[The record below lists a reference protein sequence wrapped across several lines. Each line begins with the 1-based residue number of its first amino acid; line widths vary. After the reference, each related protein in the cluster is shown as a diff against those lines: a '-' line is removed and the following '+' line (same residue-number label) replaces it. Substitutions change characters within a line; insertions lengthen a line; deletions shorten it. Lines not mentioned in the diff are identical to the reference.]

1 MPLTDLLG
9 EEEKLQSAELKSL
22 SYSDTQLKR
31 VFRITESRLDEF
43 KLYIVNCV
51 HASTA
56 LQEGHDISS
65 AGFRSLVHIHFK
77 KIKGTFPDICVS
89 SKRDASVHCDYWEWV
104 VKSLIR
110 EEKLRRLSLRK
121 VTSGGELDIPKVQLS
136 DVQWERKTIHLY
148 DATGQKPLVSTEN
161 FRDMSS
167 YHESTER
174 SGIRFQENGWGCV
187 RSWVRRLGFGQRPL
201 LYHYHDIDSSEVH
214 PHDALCFVADT
225 DSFDKICRVH
235 LSQAHHIAF
244 LITTAE
250 HLQSYLLSRAATLS
264 VGAVPVQH
272 PREQL
277 QCISPVEL
285 PGERHPQILTLG
297 KQEPTTSTNMK
308 AADDVRNL
316 DESSRQK
323 LTLHDEVIELREQV
337 RDLQEKD
344 IEKTAEITML
354 REENELLRALL
365 RKKGTALLLT
375 RQPE

>member
-22 SYSDTQLKR
+22 GYSDTQLKR

-65 AGFRSLVHIHFK
+65 AGFQSLVHIHFK

-121 VTSGGELDIPKVQLS
+121 VRQTHQVLSVDEIVAQVTSGGELDIPKVQLS

-148 DATGQKPLVSTEN
+148 DATGQKPL
-161 FRDMSS
+161 
-167 YHESTER
+167 
-174 SGIRFQENGWGCV
+174 ENGWGCV

-201 LYHYHDIDSSEVH
+201 LYHYHDVDSSEVH

-225 DSFDKICRVH
+225 DSFDKVCRVH